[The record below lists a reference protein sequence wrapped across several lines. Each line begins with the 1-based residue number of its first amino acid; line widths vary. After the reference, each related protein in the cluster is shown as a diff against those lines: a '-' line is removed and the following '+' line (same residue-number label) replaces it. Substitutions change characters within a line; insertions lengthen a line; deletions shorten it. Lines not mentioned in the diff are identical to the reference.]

1 MKRAGPQGPVL
12 LCKVVES
19 SALSYFLDV
28 YIFINSM
35 RRIIVIFVNYF
46 LSDYVYKKFNIE
58 EA

>member
-1 MKRAGPQGPVL
+1 MIN
-12 LCKVVES
+12 
-19 SALSYFLDV
+19 V

-58 EA
+58 EAWERVSEYNFTNNF